1 MRVLIVEDDPSIA
14 LVQQEALERD
24 GFDVTVSGTG
34 RGAVALADS
43 WGPDLVI
50 LDQVLPDID
59 GREVIALIR
68 STSRVP
74 IMMVTAKT
82 EEMERVAGLEAGADD
97 YVLKPFSTPELLAR
111 AHALIR
117 RAGDRSE
124 RTGTLTFADLELDQG
139 SRRLRRG
146 DTAIELTRIEFDLLR
161 MLMQQPGT
169 VVSRQDVA
177 RGVWSLDVA
186 AIGKALDVHMSA
198 LRRKLGDDA
207 KDPRYI
213 ETVRGVGFR
222 LADRP
227 VR

>member
-14 LVQQEALERD
+14 LVQRQALERD
-24 GFDVTVSGTG
+24 GFEVSVSGTG
-34 RGAVALADS
+34 RGAVGLAAS
-43 WGPDLVI
+43 WDPDLVI

-59 GREVIALIR
+59 GRQVIALIR

-74 IMMVTAKT
+74 IIMVTARTDET
-82 EEMERVAGLEAGADD
+82 ERIAGLEAGADD
-97 YVLKPFSTPELLAR
+97 YVLKPFSTPELVARVR
-111 AHALIR
+111 AHLR
-117 RAGDRSE
+117 RAGEHVE

-146 DTAIELTRIEFDLLR
+146 GDAIELTKIEFDLLR
-161 MLMQQPGT
+161 MLMQQPGL

-177 RGVWSLDVA
+177 RGVWNLTA
-186 AIGKALDVHMSA
+186 GEIGKALDVHMSS

-222 LADRP
+222 LSAGQAR
-227 VR
+227 